1 MGWGRRCGLGA
12 SNSARQ
18 PPPMAE
24 AARLWS
30 GCGPA
35 RRASHARHPGGAGVR
50 PGGTTAAPRGARRTV
65 TGIPAGSGSTDRTS
79 RWRPGL
85 RRKCRQ
91 WSAEG
96 RASFAKDAHA
106 SGGLA
111 CASEQGRGVHGGAAR
126 RSIPLVFS
134 GGPRRRPGAA
144 HSAGPAMHWT
154 KQHWKKTRWIWRAS
168 YLAPRV
174 CSRSAMAQ
182 RCSGSSP

>member
-35 RRASHARHPGGAGVR
+35 RRASHARHPGGAGLR

-65 TGIPAGSGSTDRTS
+65 TGAEPVPEART
-79 RWRPGL
+79 G
-85 RRKCRQ
+85 RR
-91 WSAEG
+91 G
-96 RASFAKDAHA
+96 
-106 SGGLA
+106 GGLA
-111 CASEQGRGVHGGAAR
+111 FAANAANGAPRGERPSPRTRTPQAASLAPASKAVACMVAPLGAPFPSFFRGDPKAPPGR
-126 RSIPLVFS
+126 RSF
-134 GGPRRRPGAA
+134 RRAGNALDKDSIGA
-144 HSAGPAMHWT
+144 GL
-154 KQHWKKTRWIWRAS
+154 AS

-174 CSRSAMAQ
+174 CSRSAIAQ
-182 RCSGSSP
+182 RCSGSRP